1 MTMMNKCV
9 LSAILFF
16 GIIQLSIAQDP
27 VSEMGVENKED
38 SVDQSIVEPV
48 TDAFHAFD
56 VLHYRLDLLFPF
68 ENRSLSGRINAT
80 CLSEKD
86 SLHDVVFHMVE
97 LTADSVFV
105 NDQSADFDQQSGEI
119 HISFVQSISREDSFN
134 VSIYYHGA
142 PRKGGFYF
150 YSMCAY
156 TYGEPVE
163 TRYWFPC
170 KDVPW
175 DKATVELH
183 VTVPVGVEVASI
195 GLLEGRE
202 IDQDGLWETFHWRTD
217 YPVASYLVCVTMSSE
232 YARWSDWYITPEGDS
247 IELSY
252 YVFTRD
258 SAIAKED
265 FIHMVDAIAFFSD
278 RFGAYPF
285 EKYGMAEVE
294 PFVMGG
300 MEHQTMSTINSR
312 WIRGTRLYEKG
323 FVHELAHMWWGDAV
337 TLNDWPA
344 IWLNEGFATYSE
356 ALFAEFQYGQDSF
369 QDKMATSKKLY
380 LDQIRRLDFPLYDPP
395 ANQLFNSGIV
405 YNKGSWIL
413 HMLRYVVGEDYFWPI
428 LNDYFETYCYGNA
441 SIPDFQAVCETVS
454 EMDLDWFFNQWIY
467 QKGYIR
473 AEYGWASRLL
483 ESGQYAFVLSVSQ
496 IQRECPVFCM
506 PLDVLIEGEGHVQ
519 DTTVW
524 MDQSSHYFMFT
535 LDFEPSNVVLDPDRW
550 VLMDTDYVQDSF
562 YRSSEI
568 PEKFALFQNFP
579 NPFNEM
585 TVIYYDLPNSRQSW
599 EIDLTVYDLRGR
611 QVRLLLEEEEG
622 FGRYWTVWDG
632 TDDQG
637 NIVPTG
643 IYFVELST
651 EGYSERMKAVVV
663 R

>member
-1 MTMMNKCV
+1 MLFLHIIP
-9 LSAILFF
+9 LSM
-16 GIIQLSIAQDP
+16 AQESL
-27 VSEMGVENKED
+27 SEMDVEKKSD
-38 SVDQSIVEPV
+38 MRDQSVVE
-48 TDAFHAFD
+48 TSMDSFHTYN

-68 ENRSLSGRINAT
+68 ENRSFSGRVNAV
-80 CLSEKD
+80 CLSEQD
-86 SLHDVVFHMVE
+86 SLDHVVFHMVE

-105 NDQSADFDQQSGEI
+105 NGRSADFVQQSGEI
-119 HISFVQSISREDSFN
+119 RISWGPFIESDDSFD
-134 VSIYYHGA
+134 VSICYHGA
-142 PRKGGFYF
+142 PQNGGFYF

-183 VTVPVGVEVASI
+183 VTVPLGVEVASI

-202 IDQDGLWETFHWRTD
+202 IDLDGLWETFHWRTD
-217 YPVASYLVCVTMSSE
+217 YPVASYLVCVTMSDQ
-232 YARWSDWYITPEGDS
+232 YACWSDWYVTPEGDS
-247 IELSY
+247 IELVY
-252 YVFTRD
+252 YVFARD
-258 SAIAKED
+258 SAIAKKD
-265 FIHMVDAIAFFSD
+265 FIHMVDAISFFSE

-312 WIRGTRLYEKG
+312 WIRGTRLYENG
-323 FVHELAHMWWGDAV
+323 LVHELAHMWWGDAV
-337 TLNDWPA
+337 TLNDWTA

-356 ALFAEFQYGQDSF
+356 VLFSESQYGQDSF
-369 QDKMATSKKLY
+369 QDKMANSKQLY
-380 LDQIRRLDFPLYDPP
+380 LDQIRRSDFPLYDPP
-395 ANQLFNSGIV
+395 ADQLFNSGIV

-413 HMLRYVVGEDYFWPI
+413 HMLRTVVGEEHFWPI
-428 LNDYFETYCYGNA
+428 LSDYFDTYCYGNA
-441 SIPDFQAVCETVS
+441 SVPDFQSICETVS

-467 QKGYIR
+467 QKGYIQ

-483 ESGQYAFVLSVSQ
+483 ESGEYAFVLSVSQ
-496 IQRECPVFCM
+496 VQKEAPVFRM
-506 PLDVLIEGEGHVQ
+506 PLDVHIEGEKSSH

-524 MDQSSHYFMFT
+524 IDQSSHHFMFT
-535 LDFEPSNVVLDPDRW
+535 LDFEPSNVVLDPDGW
-550 VLMDTDYVQDSF
+550 VLMDAEYVQDSF

-611 QVRLLLEEEEG
+611 RVRVLLEEKEG

-632 TDDQG
+632 TDDLG
-637 NIVPTG
+637 NVLPTG
-643 IYFVELST
+643 IYFIELST
-651 EGYSERMKAVVV
+651 EGFSERMKAVVV